1 MITKNQLELIIKEE
15 IEAALLEEGFKDKL
29 TKGLAGLALAGG
41 LGLATPNVASAEE
54 PTSKPAITMNNP
66 SLGFSM
72 ANEEQKIQ
80 DKLRE
85 EIFSTLKADKTKMR
99 MLAKLNREEPGSVK
113 KITDKMLIQSANRAR
128 TMFNDGKIFFK
139 EADIK
144 KIAQEI
150 VDTNN
155 DLRPDSIKNMQR

>member
-1 MITKNQLELIIKEE
+1 MIDTKTLELIIKEE

-41 LGLATPNVASAEE
+41 MGLATPNVASATE
-54 PTSKPAITMNNP
+54 PQSKPAITMNNP

-72 ANEEQKIQ
+72 ADEEKKIQ
-80 DKLRE
+80 DRLRE
-85 EIFSTLKADKTKMR
+85 EIFSALKADRAKMK
-99 MLAKLNREEPGSVK
+99 MLANLNREKPGSVK
-113 KITDKMLIQSANRAR
+113 KITDKLLIQSANRAI
-128 TMFNDGKIFFK
+128 TMYNDGKIFFK

-155 DLRPDSIKNMQR
+155 ELRPDSIKNMQR